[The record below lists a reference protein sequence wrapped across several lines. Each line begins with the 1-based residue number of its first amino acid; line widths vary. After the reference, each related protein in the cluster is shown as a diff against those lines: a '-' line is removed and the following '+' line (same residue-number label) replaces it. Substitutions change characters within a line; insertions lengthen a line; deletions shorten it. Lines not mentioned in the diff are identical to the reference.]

1 MDVLLPRSF
10 AEACERLAEDPARVP
25 VAGGTDLLVE
35 WPQRH
40 EAHAKSY
47 LDLWKL
53 AELRPLR
60 WAGDALVLGATTTYW
75 DVLCDPDVERE
86 FPLLG
91 RAARQV
97 GAVQIQTR
105 GTWAG
110 NVANASPA
118 ADGVAVLMAY
128 DAEVELASCAGTE
141 RVALAEFHL
150 GYKQMRRRPD
160 QLIRALHLPRR
171 PCSVQVFEKIGGRAA
186 QAIAKLGVSVTRS
199 PAGWRVVASSMAP
212 TVRRCPG
219 LEALLASEAP
229 VPSAEALLPAI
240 RADLAPIDDLR
251 ASARYRERV
260 LARVLHAAL
269 RDACPAFS
277 PRP

>member
-25 VAGGTDLLVE
+25 IAGGTDLLVG

-40 EAHAKSY
+40 EARAKTY

-60 WAGDALVLGATTTYW
+60 WTGDALALGATTTYW
-75 DVLCDPDVERE
+75 DVLCDPDVARE

-91 RAARQV
+91 HAARQV

-128 DAEVELASCAGTE
+128 DAEVELASCAGSE
-141 RVALAEFHL
+141 RVALADLYL
-150 GYKQMRRRPD
+150 GYRQMRRRPD

-171 PCSVQVFEKIGGRAA
+171 PRRVEIFEKVGGRAA
-186 QAIAKLGVSVTRS
+186 QAIAKLGVAVTRS
-199 PAGWRVVASSMAP
+199 AAGWRVVASSMAP

-229 VPSAEALLPAI
+229 VPSADALLPTI

-251 ASARYRERV
+251 ASARYRGRV

-269 RDACPAFS
+269 LEACPWL
-277 PRP
+277 RPGR

>member
-1 MDVLLPRSF
+1 MQVLLPRSF
-10 AEACERLAEDPARVP
+10 AEACERLAEDPARVA

-40 EAHAKSY
+40 AAHAKTY

-60 WAGDALVLGATTTYW
+60 WTPGSLVLGATTTYW
-75 DVLCDPDVERE
+75 DVLCDPDVARE

-128 DAEVELASCAGTE
+128 DAEVELASCAGVE
-141 RVALAEFHL
+141 RVALADFYL
-150 GYKQMRRRPD
+150 GYQQMRRRPD

-171 PCSVQVFEKIGGRAA
+171 PRRLEIFEKVGGRAA
-186 QAIAKLGVSVTRS
+186 QAIAKLGVAVSRS
-199 PAGWRVVASSMAP
+199 AAGWRIVASSMAP

-219 LEALLASEAP
+219 LESLLAGETPA
-229 VPSAEALLPAI
+229 PSAEALLPAI

-251 ASARYRERV
+251 SSARYRERV

-269 RDACPAFS
+269 LGACPWLS
-277 PRP
+277 PRR